1 MKIFHVSSESGNR
14 HVLINISSGLIGDE
28 REYVKR
34 EARRFLFGNPDYY
47 TVTPLSSHGDPV
59 FLSLSIGNLRMDS

>member
-1 MKIFHVSSESGNR
+1 MKLFHVRSGTR
-14 HVLINISSGLIGDE
+14 HVIVNIPEGMIGDE

-47 TVTPLSSHGDPV
+47 TVDPITAHGDVV
-59 FLSLSIGNLRMDS
+59 FMSLAIGDMRP